1 MQAVV
6 VAAPFTGKANQF
18 TQTMRD
24 EMAARTIRILIVD
37 DDPADAEIIQ
47 ELLEECATALEIHV
61 VHDGVD
67 ALEHLSSCTRVPGG
81 GLPDLVLLDLNMPR
95 KDGREVLQEI
105 RATEQLQH
113 LPVIILTTSQEEE
126 EIEQAY
132 RLGANCYISKPAAMA
147 DFERLVNA
155 IELFWMQT
163 ARLPQ
168 SR

>member
-1 MQAVV
+1 
-6 VAAPFTGKANQF
+6 
-18 TQTMRD
+18 MRD

-47 ELLEECATALEIHV
+47 ELLEECATPVEIHV
-61 VHDGVD
+61 VHDGID
-67 ALEHLSSCTRVPGG
+67 ALEYLHSCATVSAS
-81 GLPDLVLLDLNMPR
+81 GLPDLILLDLNMPR
-95 KDGREVLQEI
+95 KDGREVLQES
-105 RATEQLQH
+105 RATEQLLH
-113 LPVIILTTSQEEE
+113 LPVIILTTSQEED

-132 RLGANCYISKPAAMA
+132 RLGANCYVSKPAAMA

-163 ARLPQ
+163 ASLPQ

>member
-1 MQAVV
+1 
-6 VAAPFTGKANQF
+6 
-18 TQTMRD
+18 
-24 EMAARTIRILIVD
+24 MAARTIRILIVD

-61 VHDGVD
+61 MHDGID
-67 ALEHLSSCTRVPGG
+67 ALEYLRSCIHVPVP
-81 GLPDLVLLDLNMPR
+81 GLPDLILLDLNMPR

-113 LPVIILTTSQEEE
+113 LPVIVLTTSQEED
-126 EIEQAY
+126 EIELVY
-132 RLGANCYISKPAAMA
+132 RLGANCYVSKPAAMA

-155 IELFWMQT
+155 IELFWLQT
-163 ARLPQ
+163 ASLPQ

>member
-1 MQAVV
+1 
-6 VAAPFTGKANQF
+6 
-18 TQTMRD
+18 MRD

-47 ELLEECATALEIHV
+47 ELLEECATVVEIHV
-61 VHDGVD
+61 VHDGID
-67 ALEHLSSCTRVPGG
+67 ALDYLHSCTHVSGS
-81 GLPDLVLLDLNMPR
+81 GLPDLILLDLNMPR

-105 RATEQLQH
+105 RATEQLRH
-113 LPVIILTTSQEEE
+113 LPVIILTTSQEED

-132 RLGANCYISKPAAMA
+132 RLGANCYVSKPAAMA

-163 ARLPQ
+163 ASLPQ

>member
-1 MQAVV
+1 
-6 VAAPFTGKANQF
+6 
-18 TQTMRD
+18 
-24 EMAARTIRILIVD
+24 MAARTIRILIVD

-61 VHDGVD
+61 VHDGID
-67 ALEHLSSCTRVPGG
+67 ALEYLRSCIHVPVP
-81 GLPDLVLLDLNMPR
+81 GLPDLILLDLNMPR

-113 LPVIILTTSQEEE
+113 LPVIVLTTSQEED
-126 EIEQAY
+126 EIELVY
-132 RLGANCYISKPAAMA
+132 RLGANCYVSKPAAMA

-155 IELFWMQT
+155 IELFWLQT
-163 ARLPQ
+163 ASLPQ

>member
-18 TQTMRD
+18 TQNMRD
-24 EMAARTIRILIVD
+24 EMAARMIRILIVD

-113 LPVIILTTSQEEE
+113 LPVIILTTSQEDE

>member
-1 MQAVV
+1 
-6 VAAPFTGKANQF
+6 
-18 TQTMRD
+18 MRD

-61 VHDGVD
+61 VHDGID
-67 ALEHLSSCTRVPGG
+67 ALEYLRSCIHVPVP
-81 GLPDLVLLDLNMPR
+81 GLPDLILLDLNMPR

-105 RATEQLQH
+105 RATEQMQH
-113 LPVIILTTSQEEE
+113 LPVIVLTTSQEED
-126 EIEQAY
+126 EIEQVY
-132 RLGANCYISKPAAMA
+132 RLGANCYVSKPAAMA

-155 IELFWMQT
+155 IELFWLQT
-163 ARLPQ
+163 ASLPQ

>member
-1 MQAVV
+1 
-6 VAAPFTGKANQF
+6 
-18 TQTMRD
+18 
-24 EMAARTIRILIVD
+24 MAARTIRILIVD

-47 ELLEECATALEIHV
+47 ELLEECATVVEIHV
-61 VHDGVD
+61 VHDGID
-67 ALEHLSSCTRVPGG
+67 ALEYLHSCTHVAAS
-81 GLPDLVLLDLNMPR
+81 GLPDLILLDLNMPR

-105 RATEQLQH
+105 RATEQLLH
-113 LPVIILTTSQEEE
+113 LPVIILTTSQEED

-132 RLGANCYISKPAAMA
+132 RLGANCYVSKPAAMA

-163 ARLPQ
+163 ASLPQ

>member
-6 VAAPFTGKANQF
+6 VAALFTGKANQF
-18 TQTMRD
+18 TQTLRD

>member
-1 MQAVV
+1 
-6 VAAPFTGKANQF
+6 
-18 TQTMRD
+18 MRD

-47 ELLEECATALEIHV
+47 ELLEECATAVEIHV
-61 VHDGVD
+61 VHDGID
-67 ALEHLSSCTRVPGG
+67 ALEYLHSCAHVSAS
-81 GLPDLVLLDLNMPR
+81 GLPDLILLDLNMPR

-105 RATEQLQH
+105 RATEQLLH
-113 LPVIILTTSQEEE
+113 LPVIILTTSQEED

-132 RLGANCYISKPAAMA
+132 RLGANCYVSKPAAMA

-163 ARLPQ
+163 ASLPQ

>member
-1 MQAVV
+1 M
-6 VAAPFTGKANQF
+6 T
-18 TQTMRD
+18 
-24 EMAARTIRILIVD
+24 ARTIRILIVD

-47 ELLEECATALEIHV
+47 ELLEECATVVEIHA
-61 VHDGVD
+61 VHDGID
-67 ALEHLSSCTRVPGG
+67 ALDYLHSCTHEPVV
-81 GLPDLVLLDLNMPR
+81 GLPDLILLDLNMPR

-105 RATEQLQH
+105 RATEQLLH
-113 LPVIILTTSQEEE
+113 LPVIILTTSQEED

-132 RLGANCYISKPAAMA
+132 RLGANCYVSKPAAMA

-163 ARLPQ
+163 ASLPQ

>member
-6 VAAPFTGKANQF
+6 VAALFTGKANQF

>member
-1 MQAVV
+1 
-6 VAAPFTGKANQF
+6 
-18 TQTMRD
+18 MRD

-47 ELLEECATALEIHV
+47 ELLEECATVVEIHV
-61 VHDGVD
+61 VHDGID
-67 ALEHLSSCTRVPGG
+67 ALEYLHSCTHVSAS
-81 GLPDLVLLDLNMPR
+81 GLPDLILLDLNMPR

-105 RATEQLQH
+105 RATEQLLH
-113 LPVIILTTSQEEE
+113 LPVIILTTSQEED

-132 RLGANCYISKPAAMA
+132 RLGATCYVSQPAAMA

-163 ARLPQ
+163 ASLPQ